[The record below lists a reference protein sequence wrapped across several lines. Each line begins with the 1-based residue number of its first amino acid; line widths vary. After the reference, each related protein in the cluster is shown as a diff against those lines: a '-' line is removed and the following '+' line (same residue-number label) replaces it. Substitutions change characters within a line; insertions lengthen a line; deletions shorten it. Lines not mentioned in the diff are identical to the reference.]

1 MFLVKKLGKHN
12 YKVGQLRVIRKGQE
26 IFIKMKQL
34 THYKVEQSL
43 LHRGA
48 CIKKRGPL
56 FYKMELVELRSQ
68 ILSDLILHNFELN

>member
-26 IFIKMKQL
+26 ILKMKQL
-34 THYKVEQSL
+34 IHYKVEQSL